1 MTTLLLV
8 FRDQGPCWIAGV
20 PTRQQPLWDEH
31 AAFID
36 GLVAQGRIVMAGP
49 YADYSRALLIMNA
62 RDANEVA
69 ALLRDDPWTTGG
81 ILVTGEVIEWTV
93 YLDSRA
99 RA

>member
-1 MTTLLLV
+1 MTRLLLV
-8 FRDQGPCWIAGV
+8 FRDQGPCWIPDV

-36 GLVAQGRIVMAGP
+36 GLVAQGRIVMGGP
-49 YADYSRALLIMNA
+49 YADCSRALLIMNA
-62 RDANEVA
+62 RDADEVS

-93 YLDSRA
+93 FIDA
-99 RA
+99 RQRS